1 MKVFVV
7 EHSAAIRESL
17 RGMLQ
22 KIPNVEIA
30 GEASNVGEAVLNI
43 RQVNPDVV
51 LLDYLSDRGNNLSLI
66 FWIKS
71 QSLARK
77 VIVLSNNVYSQYR
90 KNCMDSGADFF
101 MDKSRDIDELGRLL
115 FALAEEDATGNMQG
129 RATA

>member
-115 FALAEEDATGNMQG
+115 FVLAEEDATGNMQG

>member
-101 MDKSRDIDELGRLL
+101 MDKSRDIDELGSLL

>member
-1 MKVFVV
+1 MKVFIV

-17 RGMLQ
+17 RDMLQ
-22 KIPNVEIA
+22 RIPNVEFA